1 MRMTD
6 DALAA
11 SLERAEAAL
20 GRVERAAAR
29 LAATGKREQQLKAT
43 VREVVAEL
51 DSLIAGGRG

>member
-1 MRMTD
+1 MTD